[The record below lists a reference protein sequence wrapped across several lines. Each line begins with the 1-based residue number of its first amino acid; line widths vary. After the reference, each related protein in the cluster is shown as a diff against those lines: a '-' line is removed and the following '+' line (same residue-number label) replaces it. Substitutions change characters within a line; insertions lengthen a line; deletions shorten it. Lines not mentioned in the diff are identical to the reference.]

1 MKEIKT
7 QTVYLCPETGKKC
20 RSRAEAERSAAAA
33 IKAKEEAAIAA
44 EQKRLQNES
53 NIEKKDWVRLNLT
66 NIEDIPKLIKEKA
79 KEFWNLDCEIE
90 VNVSF
95 GNVSNSHAAPI
106 GKKTNWSGKDDNYP
120 TKFLG
125 WSGQVKGN
133 IFNYKKTKNS
143 SDSVNS
149 LLFNNYGNGLGFRG
163 FHTSSGCPGDSGGEY
178 PMNIGFYF
186 FLEDFPKLAESYELF
201 NTEYQ
206 KVINHKE
213 AVKRRNAE
221 AEYHSNSQSDV
232 IELENQIFEL
242 KLKLGKLTTQHREKY
257 ILDNPVAPPTLDSRL
272 EDLKKVFKS
281 YSGYGLF
288 KNIFEYDDIDEED

>member
-7 QTVYLCPETGKKC
+7 QTVYICPETGKKC

-33 IKAKEEAAIAA
+33 IKAKEDAAITA
-44 EQKRLQNES
+44 EQRKLAEKS
-53 NIEKKDWVRLNLT
+53 NLEKKDWVRLNAT
-66 NIEDIPKLIKEKA
+66 NVSEIENLIVEKA
-79 KEFWNLDCEIE
+79 KEFWGFDCEVDI
-90 VNVSF
+90 NVTF
-95 GNVSNSHAAPI
+95 GQVSNSHGAPI

-186 FLEDFPKLAESYELF
+186 FLEDFPKLVESYEVF

-206 KVINHKE
+206 KVLDHKA
-213 AVKRRNAE
+213 AVKSLNYQAE
-221 AEYHSNSQSDV
+221 NYSYIQPDV
-232 IELENQIFEL
+232 NELENQIAEL
-242 KLKLGKLTTQHREKY
+242 QGKRSKLLKKHNQKY
-257 ILDNPVAPPTLDSRL
+257 QLDNPVSPFIVDPRL
-272 EDLKKVFKS
+272 EDLKKIFKN
-281 YSGYGLF
+281 YSGYGT
-288 KNIFEYDDIDEED
+288 FENCYDDIYDEN